1 MILEKLYLQ
10 FLILRPTFVLS
21 PFPQEIRI
29 RTEQHMTSK
38 TAWLKAAVRRL
49 AKLPVA
55 FVLSVAVKIFATR
68 WQPRLKTTPNPEW
81 RDKDF
86 SWI

>member
-1 MILEKLYLQ
+1 
-10 FLILRPTFVLS
+10 
-21 PFPQEIRI
+21 
-29 RTEQHMTSK
+29 MTSK

-49 AKLPVA
+49 AKLPLA
-55 FVLSVAVKIFATR
+55 FIHKGHKLVAVKIFATR

-81 RDKDF
+81 REGWGF